1 MYAISFERYPR
12 YKDKEFLKHLR
23 SLNVRKIPVI
33 TLNH

>member
-12 YKDKEFLKHLR
+12 YKDKEFLKHL
-23 SLNVRKIPVI
+23 LNVRKIPVI